1 MTIRFWGFM
10 NKELLLLGLLGQQKY
25 FLESEQKWENHLM
38 YKTKNTI
45 KKPIINLRRKNVI
58 S

>member
-1 MTIRFWGFM
+1 M

-25 FLESEQKWENHLM
+25 FLESEQKWVNHLI